1 VGTRWCA
8 VAHLTAP
15 NLMTAIP
22 LAISLLL
29 PEFIPGIFAADDKA
43 SLLRLGIAAGLA
55 EGIFE
60 ELGGSSWP
68 RSP

>member
-1 VGTRWCA
+1 
-8 VAHLTAP
+8 
-15 NLMTAIP
+15 MTAIP

-55 EGIFE
+55 AGIFE